1 MGGGPGMWCWFYN
14 GGDGKF
20 LKSLYIVGTGG
31 ANSLILWRPSLY
43 CLYSLFQVLPTPPTS
58 LSPQTLI
65 PNALSV
71 VMFLWL
77 NGWSCHIWCAILCNN
92 NMDLH
97 MSSLGTLVTEGP
109 WYVFYAKGVKLTE
122 VWHIMWLF
130 TGTLIWYHT
139 HTHTNKHSSTLQDQ

>member
-1 MGGGPGMWCWFYN
+1 MWGGGGV
-14 GGDGKF
+14 KF
-20 LKSLYIVGTGG
+20 LKSIYIVGTVVLTPLF
-31 ANSLILWRPSLY
+31 LILWRPSKY
-43 CLYSLFQVLPTPPTS
+43 CQPPTTTLFQVLPTPPTS

-65 PNALSV
+65 PNTPSV
-71 VMFLWL
+71 VMFVWL

-109 WYVFYAKGVKLTE
+109 WYVFYVKGVKLTE
-122 VWHIMWLF
+122 LWHILWFF

-139 HTHTNKHSSTLQDQ
+139 HTHTHTHKQTQ